1 VKTGQTF
8 GETIRALRK
17 QQGQPLRVVAAAIEI
32 DSTLLSKIE
41 RGERFPTEAQ
51 IAKFA
56 EYFGLPF
63 DELSAQ
69 VTADRIVLEYGYQA
83 TTLHAVRIVQ
93 DRIMPYLKES
103 K

>member
-1 VKTGQTF
+1 M
-8 GETIRALRK
+8 RK

-41 RGERFPTEAQ
+41 RGERFPTETQ